1 MADILDSIFK
11 RRSVRVYERKPVE
24 KEKLV
29 DLLKAAMAA
38 PSASN
43 SRPWEFV
50 VITDEEVLKLQRRD
64 REFADRRC
72 EYGAWYLLDRLIS
85 QGRCDRFPPQDAWH
99 SRGSGSTRLDLRRLS
114 RRREKTAHTI

>member
-1 MADILDSIFK
+1 MADILDAIFK

-43 SRPWEFV
+43 SRPWES
-50 VITDEEVLKLQRRD
+50 TPRRPWS
-64 REFADRRC
+64 FWATHPSP
-72 EYGAWYLLDRLIS
+72 IMN
-85 QGRCDRFPPQDAWH
+85 PPSA
-99 SRGSGSTRLDLRRLS
+99 SGCR
-114 RRREKTAHTI
+114 TAAPR